1 MEGDAMSVAQATVMT
16 APQNAAAVLP
26 PIDARPLLEPAD
38 ELGPL
43 PPELWPNI
51 DHLITED
58 DEPVDSIGS
67 EKQQRLLAHILF
79 GWAGPGEGRPFAV
92 FANVGLYYSVHEQPL
107 VPDVMVGLD
116 VKLPKDIWQK
126 KANRTYLMWE
136 YGKPPDLVIEIV
148 SNKIGKEDDLKKEK
162 YARIGIKY
170 YVIFDPAQRLSQEKL
185 RIYELRTYGYE
196 LMTGRWMA
204 DIGLGLT
211 FWQGKFEDAEESW
224 LRWCDEAG
232 NILPTGA
239 ELAEQAQQQAEEAQQ
254 QAEQERQ
261 RAEEA
266 QQQAEQE
273 QQRAQEAAQN
283 AHQAQQQVALLVAQ
297 LRALGVD
304 PDLVTVTKDE

>member
-1 MEGDAMSVAQATVMT
+1 MSVAQMTIVAATQET
-16 APQNAAAVLP
+16 ETILAPRNGLAHHDP
-26 PIDARPLLEPAD
+26 GDKF
-38 ELGPL
+38 GPL

-79 GWAGPGEGRPFAV
+79 GWAGPGEGRTFAV

-107 VPDVMVGLD
+107 VPDVMVSLD

-126 KANRTYLMWE
+126 KANRTYLMWK

-148 SNKIGKEDDLKKEK
+148 SNKIGKEDDLKKEN

-232 NILPTGA
+232 NILLTGA
-239 ELAEQAQQQAEEAQQ
+239 EQAEQAQQ

-261 RAEEA
+261 RAE
-266 QQQAEQE
+266 QAEQQVVQE
-273 QQRAQEAAQN
+273 CQRSQAATED
-283 AHQAQQQVALLVAQ
+283 ARQAQQQVALLVAQ

-304 PDLVTVTKDE
+304 PDLITSIKDE

>member
-1 MEGDAMSVAQATVMT
+1 MSVAQTAMMTETQDIATTPV
-16 APQNAAAVLP
+16 
-26 PIDARPLLEPAD
+26 PLNGLASHQPGE
-38 ELGPL
+38 EFGPL

-51 DHLITED
+51 DHLIIED

-79 GWAGPGEGRPFAV
+79 GWSGPGAGRPFAV
-92 FANVGLYYSVHEQPL
+92 FANVGLYYSVYEQPL
-107 VPDVMVGLD
+107 VPDVMVSLD

-170 YVIFDPAQRLSQEKL
+170 YVIYDPAQRLSQQQL
-185 RIYELRTYGYE
+185 RIYEWRTNGYV
-196 LMTGRWMA
+196 LMAGQWMA

-211 FWQGKFEDAEESW
+211 FWQGKFEDAEDTW

-232 NILPTGA
+232 TILSTGD
-239 ELAEQAQQQAEEAQQ
+239 ERAEQAQQQAEQAQQ
-254 QAEQERQ
+254 QAEVERQ
-261 RAEEA
+261 RAQA
-266 QQQAEQE
+266 AEQSS
-273 QQRAQEAAQN
+273 R
-283 AHQAQQQVALLVAQ
+283 QAQQQVALLVAQ

-304 PDLVTVTKDE
+304 PQLPADTEENR

>member
-1 MEGDAMSVAQATVMT
+1 MSVAQMTIVAATQET
-16 APQNAAAVLP
+16 ETILAPRNGLAHHDP
-26 PIDARPLLEPAD
+26 GD
-38 ELGPL
+38 EFGPL

-79 GWAGPGEGRPFAV
+79 GWAGPGEGRTFAV
-92 FANVGLYYSVHEQPL
+92 FANVGLYYSVYEQPL
-107 VPDVMVGLD
+107 VPDVMVSLD

-196 LMTGRWMA
+196 LMAGRWMA

-232 NILPTGA
+232 NILLTGA
-239 ELAEQAQQQAEEAQQ
+239 ELAEQAQQQAE
-254 QAEQERQ
+254 QERQ
-261 RAEEA
+261 RAE
-266 QQQAEQE
+266 QAEQQVVQE
-273 QQRAQEAAQN
+273 RQRSQAATED
-283 AHQAQQQVALLVAQ
+283 ARQAQQQVALLVAQ

-304 PDLVTVTKDE
+304 PDLITSIKDE

>member
-1 MEGDAMSVAQATVMT
+1 MSVAQATVMIPPQDT
-16 APQNAAAVLP
+16 ATVLP
-26 PIDARPLLEPAD
+26 LMADLPLLEPTE

-43 PPELWPNI
+43 SPELWPNI
-51 DHLITED
+51 DHIITED

-79 GWAGPGEGRPFAV
+79 GWAGPGNERPFAV
-92 FANVGLYYSVHEQPL
+92 FANVGLYYSVHEPPL
-107 VPDVMVGLD
+107 VPDVMVSLD

-170 YVIFDPAQRLSQEKL
+170 YVIYDPAQRLSKEKL
-185 RIYELRTYGYE
+185 RLYELRTHGYF
-196 LMTGRWMA
+196 LMTGHWMA

-239 ELAEQAQQQAEEAQQ
+239 ELAEQAQQQAEQAQQ
-254 QAEQERQ
+254 Q
-261 RAEEA
+261 AEEA

-273 QQRAQEAAQN
+273 RQRAQEAAQN

-297 LRALGVD
+297 LCALGIA
-304 PDLVTVTKDE
+304 PDLVIATKDE

>member
-1 MEGDAMSVAQATVMT
+1 MSVAQVAVVA
-16 APQNAAAVLP
+16 APQETETNWAPRNGLAHHA
-26 PIDARPLLEPAD
+26 EG
-38 ELGPL
+38 EEFGPL

-79 GWAGPGEGRPFAV
+79 GWAGPGEGRTFAV

-107 VPDVMVGLD
+107 VPDVMVSLD

-170 YVIFDPAQRLSQEKL
+170 YVIYDPAQRLSQEKL

-196 LMTGRWMA
+196 VMTGRWMA

-211 FWQGKFEDAEESW
+211 FWQGTFEDAEESW

-239 ELAEQAQQQAEEAQQ
+239 ELAEQAQL

-261 RAEEA
+261 RAK
-266 QQQAEQE
+266 QAEQRAVQE
-273 QQRAQEAAQN
+273 RQRAQEATEN
-283 AHQAQQQVALLVAQ
+283 ARQTQQQVALLVAQ
-297 LRALGVD
+297 LRVLGVD
-304 PDLVTVTKDE
+304 PDLITSTKDE

>member
-1 MEGDAMSVAQATVMT
+1 MSVAQMTIVVATQETETVL
-16 APQNAAAVLP
+16 APRNGLAHHDP
-26 PIDARPLLEPAD
+26 GD
-38 ELGPL
+38 EFGPL
-43 PPELWPNI
+43 PPELWPNS

-79 GWAGPGEGRPFAV
+79 GWAGPGEGRTFAV
-92 FANVGLYYSVHEQPL
+92 FADVGLYYSVYEQPL
-107 VPDVMVGLD
+107 VPDVMVSLD

-148 SNKIGKEDDLKKEK
+148 SNKIGKEDDLKKEN

-170 YVIFDPAQRLSQEKL
+170 YVIFDPAQRLSQKKL

-224 LRWCDEAG
+224 LRWCDEAD

-239 ELAEQAQQQAEEAQQ
+239 EQAEQAQR

-261 RAEEA
+261 RAE
-266 QQQAEQE
+266 QAEQQVVQE
-273 QQRAQEAAQN
+273 CQRSQAATED
-283 AHQAQQQVALLVAQ
+283 ARQAQQQVALLVAQ
-297 LRALGVD
+297 LRAMGID
-304 PDLVTVTKDE
+304 PDLITSIKDE